1 MTNHQVIDEALDAEA
16 RRWVTRGC
24 RCNRRL
30 HPDCACGYQEREEA
44 RMEAAD
50 IDWDDLAERVDSG
63 EY

>member
-1 MTNHQVIDEALDAEA
+1 MTIYAYVPS
-16 RRWVTRGC
+16 GC

-50 IDWDDLAERVDSG
+50 IEWDDLAARIDSG
-63 EY
+63 EYGP